1 MSIRAISRQSLLA
14 VLVAQAFVVAS
25 APALAQSVDGRNA
38 TVIEF
43 GRKLGELRQTGPG
56 QWAEINASGQV
67 AFRFEETKR
76 DESSVYLLDRGRNV
90 TLQIDLRTRKVMYS
104 AGGGAPSELYAVL
117 SAAATPGA
125 AAAPVAAATPAAPAA
140 GAAGGTALCVIN
152 SGTHVSSFDG
162 ATFDNFARNGFSM
175 VDSDALTVQLRRE
188 PYTANPSMFIA
199 ASVALR
205 AGGTVFVID
214 KAGPTMKSAAS
225 AGVVVSA
232 SGKPGELTEFR
243 MQDGS
248 LVKVA
253 RMESGSQTHFNVQVT
268 VPASAKGKVR
278 GLCGNFD
285 GNKADDLP
293 TSSAATSFIVPD
305 NRNLFSCGAGCG
317 GFK

>member
-14 VLVAQAFVVAS
+14 VLVAQTFVVAS

-117 SAAATPGA
+117 S
-125 AAAPVAAATPAAPAA
+125 AAATPAAPAA

>member
-117 SAAATPGA
+117 S
-125 AAAPVAAATPAAPAA
+125 AAATPAAPAA

>member
-14 VLVAQAFVVAS
+14 VLVAQTFVVAS

-104 AGGGAPSELYAVL
+104 VGGGAPSELYAVL
-117 SAAATPGA
+117 S
-125 AAAPVAAATPAAPAA
+125 AAATPAAPAA

>member
-43 GRKLGELRQTGPG
+43 GRKLGELCQTGPG

-117 SAAATPGA
+117 S
-125 AAAPVAAATPAAPAA
+125 AAATPAAPAA